1 MEKRT
6 KRKNFF
12 SSFLAF
18 LVMGVMLIGSLSQI
32 VLAGNYEA
40 GKTGTISLTVQE
52 TGDDGTQKPIPNVKL
67 TLYKVGS
74 VSYDG
79 NVHFV
84 ADSALQFTGVDFEN
98 LKTAEDWYSAAETL
112 SAAVKKIGLTGIEK
126 QSDAQGKIVYSNQQ
140 EGMYLIVQDNRDGKV
155 SVSPMLLSVPFAEEG
170 TGWTYDVQAYPKA
183 VTNDS
188 GKETKIQVT
197 KQLFYIDKNF
207 DVLDMEADDAVYKVG
222 LFLDKD
228 GTIPFRSDYM
238 KDIHLVNA
246 HSGTATWSNVPD
258 GTYYI
263 FELDENGDP
272 MTIND
277 VIEVEDGNTFYYNV
291 TDPDENESN
300 EATVSRSGT
309 AESVSYVNNYYYF
322 IPYGFSLRGYID
334 ITKKVLVDGNEDTV
348 ADTFYAGIFREE
360 SDGTL
365 TLINNVELEQN
376 GSVRAEVSFEANEE
390 PDSVTYTVMETDEE
404 GNPIDKDTFLF
415 DVSGEGDVVLNKSE
429 SYINSI
435 EITNSQETEPDPTAT
450 PTPTP
455 GTQPSVTPSQDNN
468 TPGGGTSD
476 NGGTTGRTSV
486 KTGDD
491 TPIGVWVGILA
502 AAVVIGGA
510 AGIAVKRKKKK

>member
-246 HSGTATWSNVPD
+246 HSGTATWSNVP
-258 GTYYI
+258 GWNLLYI
-263 FELDENGDP
+263 
-272 MTIND
+272 
-277 VIEVEDGNTFYYNV
+277 
-291 TDPDENESN
+291 
-300 EATVSRSGT
+300 
-309 AESVSYVNNYYYF
+309 
-322 IPYGFSLRGYID
+322 
-334 ITKKVLVDGNEDTV
+334 
-348 ADTFYAGIFREE
+348 
-360 SDGTL
+360 
-365 TLINNVELEQN
+365 
-376 GSVRAEVSFEANEE
+376 
-390 PDSVTYTVMETDEE
+390 
-404 GNPIDKDTFLF
+404 
-415 DVSGEGDVVLNKSE
+415 
-429 SYINSI
+429 
-435 EITNSQETEPDPTAT
+435 
-450 PTPTP
+450 
-455 GTQPSVTPSQDNN
+455 
-468 TPGGGTSD
+468 
-476 NGGTTGRTSV
+476 
-486 KTGDD
+486 
-491 TPIGVWVGILA
+491 
-502 AAVVIGGA
+502 
-510 AGIAVKRKKKK
+510 

>member
-1 MEKRT
+1 
-6 KRKNFF
+6 
-12 SSFLAF
+12 
-18 LVMGVMLIGSLSQI
+18 MGVMLIGSLSQI

-277 VIEVEDGNTFYYNV
+277 VIEVEDGN
-291 TDPDENESN
+291 
-300 EATVSRSGT
+300 
-309 AESVSYVNNYYYF
+309 
-322 IPYGFSLRGYID
+322 
-334 ITKKVLVDGNEDTV
+334 EDTV

-429 SYINSI
+429 SYINNI
-435 EITNSQETEPDPTAT
+435 EITNSQETEPDPTA
-450 PTPTP
+450 TPTP

>member
-18 LVMGVMLIGSLSQI
+18 LVMGIMLIGSLSQI

-40 GKTGTISLTVQE
+40 GKTGNISLTVQE

-112 SAAVKKIGLTGIEK
+112 SAAVKKIGLTGVEK
-126 QSDAQGKIVYSNQQ
+126 QSDAQGKIVYSNQP
-140 EGMYLIVQDNRDGKV
+140 EGMYLIVQDNRDG
-155 SVSPMLLSVPFAEEG
+155 
-170 TGWTYDVQAYPKA
+170 
-183 VTNDS
+183 

-322 IPYGFSLRGYID
+322 IPDGFSLRGYID

>member
-183 VTNDS
+183 VTNDVRDRLPLS
-188 GKETKIQVT
+188 AIRCPEQMTVEKKRKFRLPSSCFILTRILMFLT
-197 KQLFYIDKNF
+197 WKQMMRFIRLACFWIK
-207 DVLDMEADDAVYKVG
+207 ME
-222 LFLDKD
+222 
-228 GTIPFRSDYM
+228 PFRF
-238 KDIHLVNA
+238 A
-246 HSGTATWSNVPD
+246 
-258 GTYYI
+258 
-263 FELDENGDP
+263 
-272 MTIND
+272 
-277 VIEVEDGNTFYYNV
+277 VI
-291 TDPDENESN
+291 
-300 EATVSRSGT
+300 
-309 AESVSYVNNYYYF
+309 
-322 IPYGFSLRGYID
+322 I
-334 ITKKVLVDGNEDTV
+334 
-348 ADTFYAGIFREE
+348 
-360 SDGTL
+360 
-365 TLINNVELEQN
+365 
-376 GSVRAEVSFEANEE
+376 
-390 PDSVTYTVMETDEE
+390 
-404 GNPIDKDTFLF
+404 
-415 DVSGEGDVVLNKSE
+415 
-429 SYINSI
+429 
-435 EITNSQETEPDPTAT
+435 
-450 PTPTP
+450 
-455 GTQPSVTPSQDNN
+455 
-468 TPGGGTSD
+468 
-476 NGGTTGRTSV
+476 
-486 KTGDD
+486 
-491 TPIGVWVGILA
+491 
-502 AAVVIGGA
+502 
-510 AGIAVKRKKKK
+510 

>member
-6 KRKNFF
+6 KRKNIL
-12 SSFLAF
+12 SSFLTLLITAA
-18 LVMGVMLIGSLSQI
+18 LLIGSI
-32 VLAGNYEA
+32 TTAVFAGDYEA
-40 GKTGTISLTVQE
+40 GKTGNISLKIQE
-52 TGDDGTQKPIPNVKL
+52 TGDDGTVVPIPNVKL

-74 VSYDG
+74 VTFDG

-84 ADSALQFTGVDFEN
+84 TDSVFQFTGIDFEN

-112 SAAVKKIGLTGIEK
+112 SAAVKKIGLTGVEK

-140 EGMYLIVQDNRDGKV
+140 EGMYLIVQDNPEGKV

-183 VTNDS
+183 VTNDG

-207 DVLDMEADDAVYKVG
+207 DILDMEADDAVYKVG
-222 LFLDKD
+222 LFLDKE

-238 KDIHLVNA
+238 KDIHLVNV

-258 GTYYI
+258 GTYYV

-272 MTIND
+272 MAIND
-277 VIEVEDGNTFYYNV
+277 MIEVEDGQSFYYNV
-291 TDPDENESN
+291 TDADENESN
-300 EATVSRSGT
+300 EASVSRSGT

-322 IPYGFSLRGYID
+322 IPDGFSLRGYID
-334 ITKKVLVDGNEDTV
+334 IIKKVLVDGNEDTV

-435 EITNSQETEPDPTAT
+435 EITNSQETEPEPTAT
-450 PTPTP
+450 PTP
-455 GTQPSVTPSQDNN
+455 GRQPSVTPSQDNN

-486 KTGDD
+486 KTGDN
-491 TPIGVWVGILA
+491 TPIGVWAGILA

-510 AGIAVKRKKKK
+510 AGIEVKRKKKK